1 MSTARR
7 ADATANRERLAE
19 AAVSAI
25 HREGPAVPMATIA
38 RDAGVGVGTLYRHF
52 PSRDEL
58 FEELT
63 HRSFL
68 LMLHRVTEAASAPVP
83 ATDVVR
89 AFLTGVIADRDRM
102 LLPSTG
108 GPAVDSDRIRAVQR
122 ELHAAIESVLTRGRA
137 DGSVRRTVDVWD
149 VAWLGATL
157 AQPGRPDPGW
167 SQTTGRLLETYLAG
181 LGVDG
186 AVPSRHA

>member
-1 MSTARR
+1 MSTPRR
-7 ADATANRERLAE
+7 ADAVVNRERLAE
-19 AAVSAI
+19 AAVAAV
-25 HREGPAVPMATIA
+25 HREGPAVPMATVA

-52 PSRDEL
+52 PSREEL

-63 HRSFL
+63 HRSFR
-68 LMLHRVTEAASAPVP
+68 LMLDRVTAAASAPGP
-83 ATDVVR
+83 ATDAVR
-89 AFLTGVIADRDRM
+89 AFLTAVIADRDRM
-102 LLPSTG
+102 LLASTG
-108 GPAVDSDRIRAVQR
+108 GPPVASDRIRAVQR
-122 ELHAAIESVLTRGRA
+122 ELHAAIEALLARGRE
-137 DGSVRRTVDVWD
+137 DGSVRREVDVWD